1 MTHSIIGDMEPE
13 ETTSCSQAEIPVGR
27 KRHQPTHKKFQ
38 PKMYPVQKKKK
49 KMQGQGT
56 EEKLR
61 EWPTY
66 NWSNLRCIPAK
77 HQSLKLLKILY

>member
-1 MTHSIIGDMEPE
+1 
-13 ETTSCSQAEIPVGR
+13 
-27 KRHQPTHKKFQ
+27 
-38 PKMYPVQKKKK
+38 MYPVQKKKK